1 MKILILG
8 GYGVFG
14 GRLVQLLAGQGLDLI
29 VAGRDLQR
37 ARAFCATHPGT
48 EPVMADRAIIAQTLQ
63 TQRPDMLIDAQTC

>member
-48 EPVMADRAIIAQTLQ
+48 
-63 TQRPDMLIDAQTC
+63 